1 MKLLCG
7 NARFLYPLFRAQRE
21 GRQTCL
27 SLKVVKFDHFEIGVE
42 HYLPRSQK
50 LKRRA
55 TAYPVFY
62 DVGGAGLA
70 AFSFRHIGYADLIRY
85 WRVEGQIDEVFVAVF
100 RWYGVQY
107 RK

>member
-1 MKLLCG
+1 MFLRRQVTVYLALTTCRAELKRDVAVRVCSAITSGLNIDAYC
-7 NARFLYPLFRAQRE
+7 ARFLYPLLRAQRE

-27 SLKVVKFDHFEIGVE
+27 NLKVVKFDHFEIWVE

-62 DVGGAGLA
+62 VG
-70 AFSFRHIGYADLIRY
+70 YLITITGTI
-85 WRVEGQIDEVFVAVF
+85 V
-100 RWYGVQY
+100 
-107 RK
+107 